1 MAALRLR
8 CRWWRSADGSGNG
21 GARWGD
27 DDFFLRSRI
36 HKIVLFVFFCCVFV
50 WLYSR
55 STYNT
60 LEDMIEFWRQMVGNL
75 MTHFLSQHS

>member
-8 CRWWRSADGSGNG
+8 CRRWWRSADGSGNG

-36 HKIVLFVFFCCVFV
+36 HKIVLFVFFVVCSFGCTVAPTI
-50 WLYSR
+50 L
-55 STYNT
+55 
-60 LEDMIEFWRQMVGNL
+60 WRI
-75 MTHFLSQHS
+75 